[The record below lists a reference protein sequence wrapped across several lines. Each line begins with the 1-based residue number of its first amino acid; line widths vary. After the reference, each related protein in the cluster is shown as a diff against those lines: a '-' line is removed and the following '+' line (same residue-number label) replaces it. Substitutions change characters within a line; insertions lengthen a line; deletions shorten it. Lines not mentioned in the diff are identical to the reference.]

1 MKDAA
6 ISTSQVSLLQQ
17 KLYSAKQALEEMNEE
32 QNEKLRI
39 LMQFIA
45 QLSLACKG
53 QNLELDNKLAKLRH
67 KLASFSQVEES
78 LPALYDAEATLKQQY
93 AHVMLQLEDSRKSL
107 SNIIGQI
114 QRVESL
120 PSKLKLEL
128 SYFKKDLLKPF
139 HSYWDYIPKVE
150 KLISFYDAIL
160 QEKLSLGEQF
170 EVLPRHRQA
179 AHELAQLLSE
189 IEFRKEQRVQIS
201 EIKQQLT
208 EEFELNTLLNAYQIV
223 LGLLLDNIAR
233 EKTASQ
239 EFLYVLNNAL
249 SNVQEVVADSYSH
262 SIKNFQVAKQL
273 NRDINHQVDNVGE
286 AVIEVDDINELK
298 NQITNHLA
306 SLRKSLSRKELL
318 ENREQAQLKQSV
330 ETLRQELKELGKET
344 DSYKERLFEQQKLNL
359 LDSLTQL
366 PNRSALEE
374 RMDIEYRNHKRT
386 KQPLWVAVADI
397 DHFKTINDSFGHST
411 GDKTLQVIA
420 MALKNSLRESE
431 FVARYGGEEFVLLLP
446 DVAESDILPLLN
458 RVREKIKSIP
468 FKFKNQRITVTV
480 SIGAA
485 QIIENELITETF
497 DRADAALYKA
507 KNESRDRV
515 IIDF

>member
-6 ISTSQVSLLQQ
+6 IGTSQVSVLQQ

-53 QNLELDNKLAKLRH
+53 QSLELDNKLAKLRH

-78 LPALYDAEATLKQQY
+78 LPTLYEAEATLKQQY

-107 SNIIGQI
+107 SNIVGQI

-120 PSKLKLEL
+120 PSKLKLEI

-150 KLISFYDAIL
+150 KIIGFYDAIL
-160 QEKLSLGEQF
+160 QEKLNLGDQF

-189 IEFRKEQRVQIS
+189 IEFRKEQRIQIS

-208 EEFELNTLLNAYQIV
+208 EEFELNILLNAYQIV

-262 SIKNFQVAKQL
+262 SIKNYQVAKQL

-286 AVIEVDDINELK
+286 TVIEVDDINELK
-298 NQITNHLA
+298 NQITTHLA

-330 ETLRQELKELGKET
+330 ETLRRELKELGKET
-344 DSYKERLFEQQKLNL
+344 ESYKERLFEQQKLNL

>member
-6 ISTSQVSLLQQ
+6 TSTSQVSLLQQ
-17 KLYSAKQALEEMNEE
+17 KLYSARQAMEEMSDA
-32 QNEKLRI
+32 QNEKLQT
-39 LMQFIA
+39 LMQFIG

-67 KLASFSQVEES
+67 KLASFSQVEDS
-78 LPALYDAEATLKQQY
+78 LADLNEADVILKQQY
-93 AHVMLQLEDSRKSL
+93 ARVMLQLEDSRQSL
-107 SNIIGQI
+107 SNMVRQI

-120 PSKLKLEL
+120 PSKLKLEI
-128 SYFKKDLLKPF
+128 SYFKKELTKPF
-139 HSYWDYIPKVE
+139 HTYWDYIPKVE
-150 KLISFYDAIL
+150 KVANFYDEIL
-160 QEKLSLGEQF
+160 KEQLNFGEKF
-170 EVLPRHRQA
+170 EILPRHRQS

-189 IEFRKEQRVQIS
+189 IEFKKEQRDQITQ
-201 EIKQQLT
+201 IKKSLT
-208 EEFELNTLLNAYQIV
+208 EHFELDTLLDAYQVV
-223 LGLLLDNIAR
+223 LGLLLDNIAK

-239 EFLYVLNNAL
+239 EFLFVLNNAL
-249 SNVQEVVADSYSH
+249 SNVQDVVTESYSH
-262 SIKNFQVAKQL
+262 SVKSFQVSKQL
-273 NRDINHQVDNVGE
+273 NRDINVEVDNVGD
-286 AVIEVDDINELK
+286 AVIEFEDIDELK
-298 NQITNHLA
+298 AQITNHLA
-306 SLRKSLSRKELL
+306 SLRKSLGRKELL

-344 DSYKERLFEQQKLNL
+344 ESYKERLFEQQKLNL

-374 RMDIEYRNHKRT
+374 RMDIEYRNYQRT
-386 KQPLWVAVADI
+386 SQPLWVAVADI

-420 MALKNSLRESE
+420 MALKNALRESE

-446 DVAESDILPLLN
+446 NIAESDIQPLLN
-458 RVREKIKSIP
+458 RVREKVKSIP

-485 QIIENELITETF
+485 QVIDNELINETF